1 MINTINTGQDYNPGT
16 RYDSDYPECT
26 LNTIH
31 PDAFDTVD
39 ASCADG
45 RDHANNLDQ
54 PSTYDGNIPMPIPVP
69 TLVLML
75 SHGDGDNDLY
85 LNHEVRVQVSPQIS
99 RMKLGEITDYEGL
112 FDPFILAITP
122 PASHMNVLSPIVS
135 DLVAQGEV
143 PLEIVGFNSE
153 LHELYRRI

>member
-1 MINTINTGQDYNPGT
+1 MSVEKLSQEGIALI
-16 RYDSDYPECT
+16 
-26 LNTIH
+26 
-31 PDAFDTVD
+31 

-45 RDHANNLDQ
+45 RGHVNDLDQ

-75 SHGDGDNDLY
+75 KSTSICQGDGDNDLY

-99 RMKLGEITDYEGL
+99 RMKQGEITDYEGL

-122 PASHMNVLSPIVS
+122 PSSHLYVLSPIVS
-135 DLVAQGEV
+135 MLVAQEEV
-143 PLEIVGFNSE
+143 SLELVGFNSE